1 MPPAPCPRFYVV
13 KCSGQHLLFPIVA
26 TAFLLVAASGCA
38 WSGLTRATEYPAQP
52 EVLVGSVIDFH
63 PVVIEPRVAG
73 NGNTRPADGRTSG
86 ELLAAIS
93 GGALGAVAGR
103 EVDEMRYREE
113 GYEIFVQLETG
124 QVLSVVQPSRIY
136 EPRIGDPVI
145 IVGERVR
152 YNPAY
157 L

>member
-1 MPPAPCPRFYVV
+1 M
-13 KCSGQHLLFPIVA
+13 
-26 TAFLLVAASGCA
+26 
-38 WSGLTRATEYPAQP
+38 
-52 EVLVGSVIDFH
+52 GSVIDFH